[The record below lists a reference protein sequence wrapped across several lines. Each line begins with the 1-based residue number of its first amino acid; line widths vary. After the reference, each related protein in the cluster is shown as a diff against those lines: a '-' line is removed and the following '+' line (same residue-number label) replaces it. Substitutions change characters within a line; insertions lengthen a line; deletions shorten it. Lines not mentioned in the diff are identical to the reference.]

1 MPPRSN
7 PTERQV
13 RLGTELRRLREAA
26 GLRAREV
33 AALLNSTSGQMSHIE
48 LGIAAVSAERVR
60 RLAAH
65 YACTDEALIEALVA
79 MATDR
84 TRGWWE
90 EYRGVLPPAFLDTA
104 EAEYHATFL
113 REVVIMLVPGLL
125 QTPAYARAVYTYMR
139 PELPENEVALR
150 VEHRLKRRVIIEGDS
165 SVPYETVIHEFA
177 LRVHVSDRR
186 TSFAQLRFILDEI
199 EQGHAVVRVIPVD
212 YEGFAGAGASMMYL
226 GGPVARLD
234 TGLRD
239 SPTGV
244 AFCDAEP
251 QLERLRTLF
260 HRVKEA
266 SLDPVASRDFIHRLA
281 KELQ

>member
-1 MPPRSN
+1 MAPRSHA
-7 PTERQV
+7 TARQV

-33 AALLNSTSGQMSHIE
+33 AALLNSTSAQISQVE
-48 LGIAAVSAERVR
+48 LGFAGASEERVR

-65 YACTDEALIEALVA
+65 YACTDTELIDALVA

-90 EYRGVLPPAFLDTA
+90 EYRGVLPPQFLDTA
-104 EAEYHATFL
+104 EAEHHATFL

-125 QTPAYARAVYTYMR
+125 QTSDYARAVYSYMS
-139 PELPENEVALR
+139 PELPANEVALR
-150 VEHRLKRRVIIEGDS
+150 VEHRLNRRVVIEGDNPT
-165 SVPYETVIHEFA
+165 PYETVIHEFA
-177 LRVHVSDRR
+177 LRVQVSDRR
-186 TSFAQLRFILDEI
+186 VSLAQLGFILEEI
-199 EQGHAVVRVIPVD
+199 EKGHAVVRVIPVD
-212 YEGFAGAGASMMYL
+212 FVGFAGAGASMMYL
-226 GGPVARLD
+226 GGPVPRLD

-244 AFCDAEP
+244 GFSDAGA
-251 QLERLRTLF
+251 QLEKLRTLF
-260 HRVKEA
+260 HKVRSA

-281 KELQ
+281 KEL